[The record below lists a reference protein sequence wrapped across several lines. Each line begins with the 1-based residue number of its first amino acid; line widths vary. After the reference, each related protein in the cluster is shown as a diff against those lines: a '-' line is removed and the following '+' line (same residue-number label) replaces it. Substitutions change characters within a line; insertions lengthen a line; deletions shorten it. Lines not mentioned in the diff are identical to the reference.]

1 MDREEIIFRLVTEE
15 LDEMRVSQVLELAFE
30 ALADMLEFYS
40 DAHLMELYGLKNDGT
55 EETTDT
61 PRMH

>member
-1 MDREEIIFRLVTEE
+1 MNREEIIFKLVTEE
-15 LDEMRVSQVLELAFE
+15 LDNMPISKVLELAFE
-30 ALADMLEFYS
+30 ARADILEFYS
-40 DAHLMELYGLKNDGT
+40 DAHLMDLYGLKNDGT

>member
-1 MDREEIIFRLVTEE
+1 
-15 LDEMRVSQVLELAFE
+15 MRVSQVLELAFE

-40 DAHLMELYGLKNDGT
+40 DAHLMELYGLKTDGT